1 MIKIEGPV
9 SWDYLIEKRSEIIPA
24 LANLFDV
31 KEDYLTTHCDFVRAV
46 KMNNKFLGLK
56 ALNDAIER
64 INELS

>member
-1 MIKIEGPV
+1 MERLSNSE

-31 KEDYLTTHCDFVRAV
+31 KEDYLTTHCDFVRSV
-46 KMNNKFLGLK
+46 KLNNKFLGLK

-64 INELS
+64 INEI